1 MSRRR
6 TGVGIV
12 GVGVISAEYVR
23 TLQAAPDVEVRFM
36 AARQADRARARAE
49 ELGVPAFGTYDELL
63 RDPSIEVVVNLTVPQ
78 VHAEITEQALDS
90 GRHVYSEK
98 PLALAASDGR
108 RLVDLAAS
116 RGLRL
121 GCAPDTFQG
130 AALQTA
136 LRTIRSGE
144 IGTPRSAFANFQY
157 GGPNLWHP
165 NPEFLFQPGGGPLLD
180 IGPYYLTALVQVFG
194 AVARVNAQAIAGAAN
209 RAIVEGPRAGETF
222 AVAVA
227 THVAALYEFDNGGVA
242 TLVLSFDSPISRI
255 ALEVTGTEGA
265 LRLPDPN
272 QFTGDSELFAPN
284 GTSRVVTASGPGG
297 PARGTGVVDL
307 VRSLHT
313 GAPERASAALASH
326 VLDVMSATEEASRT
340 KQSVLVSSRVEPAPL
355 LPDGWTVTDPEEGQ

>member
-23 TLQAAPDVEVRFM
+23 TLQSAPDLEVRFL
-36 AARQADRARARAE
+36 AARQPSRARARAE

-63 RDPSIEVVVNLTVPQ
+63 RDASIEVVVNLTVPQ

-98 PLALAASDGR
+98 PLALAGGDGR

-121 GCAPDTFQG
+121 GCAPDTFLG
-130 AALQTA
+130 AGLQTA

-165 NPEFLFQPGGGPLLD
+165 NPEFLFQPGGGPLFD
-180 IGPYYLTALVQVFG
+180 IGPYHLTALVQVFG
-194 AVARVNAQAIAGAAN
+194 AVARVSAQAIAGAATPGHRRRSTGGGGLRGRGAHPRGRVVRV
-209 RAIVEGPRAGETF
+209 RARRRRRCRAQ
-222 AVAVA
+222 
-227 THVAALYEFDNGGVA
+227 
-242 TLVLSFDSPISRI
+242 
-255 ALEVTGTEGA
+255 
-265 LRLPDPN
+265 LRLPDQP
-272 QFTGDSELFAPN
+272 
-284 GTSRVVTASGPGG
+284 SRPGG
-297 PARGTGVVDL
+297 LRY
-307 VRSLHT
+307 
-313 GAPERASAALASH
+313 
-326 VLDVMSATEEASRT
+326 
-340 KQSVLVSSRVEPAPL
+340 
-355 LPDGWTVTDPEEGQ
+355 

>member
-49 ELGVPAFGTYDELL
+49 ELGVPAFGTCDELL

-144 IGTPRSAFANFQY
+144 IGTPV
-157 GGPNLWHP
+157 PP
-165 NPEFLFQPGGGPLLD
+165 
-180 IGPYYLTALVQVFG
+180 
-194 AVARVNAQAIAGAAN
+194 
-209 RAIVEGPRAGETF
+209 
-222 AVAVA
+222 
-227 THVAALYEFDNGGVA
+227 
-242 TLVLSFDSPISRI
+242 
-255 ALEVTGTEGA
+255 
-265 LRLPDPN
+265 
-272 QFTGDSELFAPN
+272 
-284 GTSRVVTASGPGG
+284 
-297 PARGTGVVDL
+297 
-307 VRSLHT
+307 
-313 GAPERASAALASH
+313 
-326 VLDVMSATEEASRT
+326 SRT
-340 KQSVLVSSRVEPAPL
+340 SSTAARIFGTPTPSSCSSPAV
-355 LPDGWTVTDPEEGQ
+355 DRCWTSGRTT